1 MAIMISSSVN
11 SVNNNR
17 TTDNRKNIDINNC
30 KEMFI
35 TRALQKILNDREIKK
50 SYNSQV
56 RKACESA
63 LGLSLTLLFFF

>member
-1 MAIMISSSVN
+1 MLKIN
-11 SVNNNR
+11 STEN
-17 TTDNRKNIDINNC
+17 KININLNNC

-56 RKACESA
+56 RKSCESA
-63 LGLSLTLLFFF
+63 LGIYCLII